1 MGPRLMNPGEL
12 RARAVIPY
20 LEIKFP
26 TCLLMP
32 KRAVGYYCG
41 SVRGGFPMKAMKTSG
56 YPARRDVLRF
66 GAASAVGLA
75 LRSRAAAASDNTF
88 AKGGG
93 SGPLR
98 SAGALA
104 FGPDN
109 VLFVGDIAGATVHA
123 FVLRATDVT
132 SQADLELGNFH
143 NFEGRDLVRSLDQK
157 LAALFGTTYDQ
168 IVVNDMVV
176 HQPSQQIFMS
186 VERGRSTDALPAIAK
201 VNHGELEV
209 LALDQI
215 PHSQV
220 GIPNEPDPKAMLEF
234 DAQRSFAITDVKY
247 YNGEIFVTGISN
259 QRFASTLHRIPYP
272 FNAQMATCTVEIWH
286 PVHGEFE
293 TRAPIIR
300 QLIKEVQGEPH
311 LFGVYGCTPLVRF
324 PLASLKDGAHVRG
337 DVIGEL
343 GYGANPID
351 MLTFTDPFDQK
362 EYLLVTIDTRSASRI
377 AVLDLGTAKP
387 EPTGGSIDF
396 GPGGLGRTQGL
407 LPIIANHFALL
418 DPKWAVQI
426 HRHPKTGYR
435 LDVSTLAT
443 PYFFER
449 RDGMSEMN
457 WRDGPDPF
465 DYRQHR
471 GEISTGANR

>member
-1 MGPRLMNPGEL
+1 
-12 RARAVIPY
+12 
-20 LEIKFP
+20 
-26 TCLLMP
+26 
-32 KRAVGYYCG
+32 
-41 SVRGGFPMKAMKTSG
+41 MKKTLVSG
-56 YPARRDVLRF
+56 NQTRRNVLRF
-66 GAASAVGLA
+66 AAVSAVGPA
-75 LRSRAAAASDNTF
+75 LSGRAFAASENAT
-88 AKGGG
+88 AGAGG
-93 SGPLR
+93 SGLVR
-98 SAGALA
+98 SAGVLA

-109 VLFVGDIAGATVHA
+109 VLFVGDITGAAVHA
-123 FVLRATDVT
+123 FALQATDVT
-132 SQADLELGNFH
+132 SQQDVELGNFR
-143 NFEGRDLVRSLDQK
+143 NFEGRDLVRGLDQK

-168 IVVNDMVV
+168 IVVNDMAV
-176 HQPSQQIFMS
+176 HQPSQQIFIS
-186 VERGRSTDALPAIAK
+186 VERGRSTDALAAIVK
-201 VNHGELEV
+201 VNHGQLEV
-209 LALDQI
+209 LELDRI

-220 GIPNEPDPKAMLEF
+220 GIPNEPDPKAILEF
-234 DAQRSFAITDVKY
+234 DTQRSFAITDVKY
-247 YNGEIFVTGISN
+247 YNGEIFVTGVSN

-272 FNAQMATCTVEIWH
+272 FNAQMATCTIEIWH

-300 QLIKEVQGEPH
+300 QLIKELQGEPY

-324 PLASLKDGAHVRG
+324 PLGSLKHGAHVRG

-387 EPTGGSIDF
+387 EPTGGPIDF

-407 LPIIANHFALL
+407 LPIIAEHFALL
-418 DPKWAVQI
+418 NPKWAVEI

-435 LDVSTLAT
+435 LDISSLAA

-457 WRDGPDPF
+457 WPDGPDPF
-465 DYRQHR
+465 HYREHR
-471 GEISTGANR
+471 GEISRGG